1 MDVDLVFG
9 LGAPYSCGEVVGVG
23 QVCWVESTLLS
34 RRRHRRN
41 AGARAELED
50 RPPRSPPL
58 LMALSGHCSHQAQ
71 ASTGTPAV
79 YSRGFL
85 NTNAGTATG
94 NACL

>member
-9 LGAPYSCGEVVGVG
+9 LGVPYSCGEVVGVG

-50 RPPRSPPL
+50 RRPRSPPL
-58 LMALSGHCSHQAQ
+58 LMGLEQALLTPG
-71 ASTGTPAV
+71 TGKPAV
-79 YSRGFL
+79 NSGFS
-85 NTNAGTATG
+85 
-94 NACL
+94 